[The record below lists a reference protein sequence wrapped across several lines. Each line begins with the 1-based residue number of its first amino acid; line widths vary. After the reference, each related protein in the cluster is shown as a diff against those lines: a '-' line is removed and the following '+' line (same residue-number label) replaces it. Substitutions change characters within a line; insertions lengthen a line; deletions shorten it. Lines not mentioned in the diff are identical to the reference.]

1 MNISSP
7 TPSVSS
13 LVRRVREGP
22 IHPPGPK
29 GRLLTGTF
37 AAWRSNALRHMEQL
51 VSRYGPAVRFHYAL
65 GRYGYLF
72 AHPDHYRRILLDN
85 YKNYTKRHPIY
96 DVLRVAL
103 GEGLVTLDGARWVT
117 HRRLIQ
123 PAFHRSAVR
132 SAADLI
138 VRRTQAMLATW
149 ERDAQTARA
158 GMQYTRLIDR
168 DMMALTLGVVGET
181 LFGLSMDTH
190 INAIDAGFSAF
201 SRELMAVIT
210 NPVALYGVRLR
221 LTPSARRLYA
231 AAGRLRQVV
240 SQLVVARRERPEQE
254 TQDLLG
260 LLLAAREAET
270 DRRLTDAEVR
280 DEVMTI
286 MLAGHE
292 TSATALTWTLY
303 LLGTHPDATRTVQ
316 DELERVLDGSP
327 PAVDA
332 LPRLQVT
339 RAAAQE
345 AMRLYPP
352 VWAFDRRATG
362 PDTVGGYDLPAGAS
376 ISLCPYVTHRLP
388 EFWERPD
395 EFQPE
400 RFAAGAT
407 NRHEFAYLPFA
418 AGPRGCIGEGFA
430 MTEIVLVLATVLQ
443 RYELRPAPGLV
454 VEPAPFITLR
464 PRYGLMM
471 VAEARRR

>member
-1 MNISSP
+1 MN
-7 TPSVSS
+7 
-13 LVRRVREGP
+13 RRP

-29 GRLLTGTF
+29 GHLLAGTF
-37 AAWRSNALRHMEQL
+37 AAWRPDPLRYMEQL
-51 VSRYGPAVRFHYAL
+51 VGLHGPAVRFHYVL

-85 YKNYTKRHPIY
+85 YRNYTKRHPIY

-103 GEGLVTLDGARWVT
+103 GDGLVTLDGARWVT

-138 VRRTQAMLATW
+138 VQRTQSMLAAW
-149 ERDAQTARA
+149 DRDARA
-158 GMQYTRLIDR
+158 GGTGHVRAVDR
-168 DMMALTLGVVGET
+168 DMMALTLGVVGEA

-190 INAIDAGFSAF
+190 ISAIDADFSAF
-201 SRELMAVIT
+201 SRDLMAIAT
-210 NPVALYGVRLR
+210 NPLALYFGVRLR
-221 LTPSARRLYA
+221 LTPSARRLHA

-240 SQLVVARRERPEQE
+240 GQIVAARREGPERE
-254 TQDLLG
+254 THDLLG

-270 DRRLTDAEVR
+270 DRRLTDVEVR

-303 LLGTHPDATRTVQ
+303 LLGTHREAEGAVH
-316 DELERVLDGSP
+316 DELERVLGGAP
-327 PAVDA
+327 PSVEA
-332 LPRLQVT
+332 LPRLPLT
-339 RAAAQE
+339 RAVAEE

-352 VWAFDRRATG
+352 IYAFDRRAVG

-376 ISLCPYVTHRLP
+376 VSLCPYVTHRLP

-395 EFQPE
+395 EFRPE
-400 RFAAGAT
+400 RFVEG
-407 NRHEFAYLPFA
+407 RPHEFTYLPFA

-430 MTEIVLVLATVLQ
+430 MTEIVLVLAAVLQ
-443 RYELRPAPGLV
+443 RYRLRPAPGLV
-454 VEPAPFITLR
+454 VEPTPLITLR
-464 PRYGLMM
+464 PRYGLTM
-471 VAEARRR
+471 VAEARGP